1 MEIHETGYA
10 WRFIR
15 RRCPRSGMKDTHK
28 CLGAS
33 MTLVGLLPPLCDNGN
48 MLVDG
53 GYRESRDFV
62 KVPSLTYSAGAQ
74 LTTSQYVILLAGL
87 YEC

>member
-15 RRCPRSGMKDTHK
+15 QFTSSPVLSNLMHCFI
-28 CLGAS
+28 LGAS
-33 MTLVGLLPPLCDNGN
+33 MTLVGMLPPLCDNGN

-53 GYRESRDFV
+53 GYGEFCV
-62 KVPSLTYSAGAQ
+62 EAQ
-74 LTTSQYVILLAGL
+74 DRT
-87 YEC
+87 

>member
-15 RRCPRSGMKDTHK
+15 RSFLSFNLALFLTKSHS
-28 CLGAS
+28 GAS

-53 GYRESRDFV
+53 GYCEFHAI
-62 KVPSLTYSAGAQ
+62 AGYHLEGTHA
-74 LTTSQYVILLAGL
+74 A
-87 YEC
+87 